1 MATAVLKDAEHF
13 DFTTLANERLDLF
26 GALLSWSDEVK
37 TGVVEKLVVKRAGAI
52 HQNVGAPPR
61 RMDCQCSIQGPDV
74 RAQYNRI
81 VDVILA
87 EPEGRLTH
95 PRFGARAAV
104 CESVSAGESPGD
116 AIDVINFSIR
126 FSETGLRNPPKPAP
140 SAQAANA
147 SAQGTAAATASEPS
161 DGAIAAQGAEV
172 AARSAGFLVAM
183 QSAEAGQGTLLD
195 VDASLSALA
204 VAVSGLDAL
213 AAPKAARTAAMLSL
227 SYALRARNRFSE
239 GRPPIVRYQV
249 QSVASLGAL
258 CQSLY
263 GSRGR
268 DEKATILRLNRIARP
283 FAMGAGTTLLLTDPS
298 FKITAT

>member
-1 MATAVLKDAEHF
+1 MATPVLTNAEHF
-13 DFTTLANERLDLF
+13 DFTSLAGERLDLF

-37 TGVVEKLVVKRAGAI
+37 TGVVEKLVVKRSGAI

-61 RMDCQCSIQGPDV
+61 RFEFRCTLVGADV
-74 RAQYNRI
+74 RARYNRI
-81 VDVILA
+81 VDVVLA

-95 PRFGARAAV
+95 PRFGALRVV
-104 CESVSAGESPGD
+104 CESVSGGESPGD
-116 AIDVINFSIR
+116 AIDTISFSMR

-140 SAQAANA
+140 SAQAASA
-147 SAQGTAAATASEPS
+147 SAQGATASS
-161 DGAIAAQGAEV
+161 ISAASGGSIAAQGAEV
-172 AARSAGFLVAM
+172 SARAAGFLVAM
-183 QSAEAGQGTLLD
+183 QAAEAATGTLLD

-204 VAVSGLDAL
+204 AAVTGLDAV
-213 AAPKAARTAAMLSL
+213 AAPKTARTAAMLSL

-249 QSVASLGAL
+249 QSAASLQAL

-283 FAMGAGTTLLLTDPS
+283 YAVPTGTTLLLTDPS
-298 FKITAT
+298 FKIAAS